1 MQNEINSLIVKNNYF
16 KLIDEQMEVYDKI
29 ISLEKNGKKNVIIV
43 EGNPGTGKSVI
54 AINLLNSFL

>member
-1 MQNEINSLIVKNNYF
+1 
-16 KLIDEQMEVYDKI
+16 MEVYDKI